1 MTIGEKIQYYRKQNG
16 FSQEE
21 LAQKLLVSRQ
31 TVSLWEMDKTL
42 PTIDNL
48 VRLKEIFN
56 VSFDNMLDESNPDEL
71 NKSIPKE
78 TYTYTYSKEDVRA
91 ISKKLVS
98 PLIRNL
104 IVALSILVVAF
115 FWSFLNDSVEMAIVV
130 ILVAV
135 ILTILFARQYFT
147 IRKARKESEER
158 VSKSSY
164 HYEFFDTH
172 FNVRIDHEGD
182 EVPKLFTFNFTDIEH
197 AYDYDE
203 CFVLEIM
210 GRAYIIRKSSLC
222 IDSVLLIFLKSNPN
236 KIRSKPQKSRL
247 EIISLFLFAGSI
259 LSLVC
264 AMASVGFLSSIN
276 NYFLTE
282 NMWVFFLFTPIPIA
296 SIVIGVI
303 SKQKGYKYK
312 KNLIAGI
319 ICTVLLCIYG
329 LFYFLFAGKY
339 NHSEEP
345 IYETEKMLSIDI
357 PEHRSIINTDRSKDW
372 QDITLGYVYTTSEI
386 FFDSEEG
393 AALEKIIKADNRWL
407 VSYPTH
413 LSDVLYSIDAGC
425 EYFMLYSED
434 TNEVNELPKSNGIY
448 SFIALYYD
456 KDAYVLY
463 RVEYS
468 IEYMK

>member
-56 VSFDNMLDESNPDEL
+56 VSFDNMLDESPPDQL
-71 NKSIPKE
+71 DKSAPKE
-78 TYTYTYSKEDVRA
+78 TYTCTYSKEDIRA
-91 ISKKLVS
+91 ISKKLIS
-98 PLIRNL
+98 PLVRKL
-104 IVALSILVVAF
+104 IVALSILAVAF
-115 FWSFLNDSVEMAIVV
+115 VLAFLNDLTEMAIV
-130 ILVAV
+130 IIFVAV
-135 ILTILFARQYFT
+135 ILTVLFSRQYFT
-147 IRKARKESEER
+147 VCKSWKESEER

-164 HYEFFDTH
+164 HYDFFDTH
-172 FNVRIDHEGD
+172 FNVRIDCEGD
-182 EVPKLFTFNFTDIEH
+182 EVSKLFTFNFTDIEH

-203 CFVLEIM
+203 YLVLNIT

-222 IDSVLLIFLKSNPN
+222 TNSLLINFLKSNPG
-236 KIRSKPQKSRL
+236 KIRSKPKKSRL
-247 EIISLFLFAGSI
+247 EIISLFLFAASI

-264 AMASVGFLSSIN
+264 AMATVGFLSSIN
-276 NYFLTE
+276 NYLLTE
-282 NMWVFFLFTPIPIA
+282 NMWVFFLFTPISIA

-303 SKQKGYKYK
+303 SKKKGYKYK

-357 PEHRSIINTDRSKDW
+357 PKHSSIINTDRSKDW

-393 AALEKIIKADNRWL
+393 AALEKTIKADNRWL

-413 LSDVLYSIDAGC
+413 LSDVLYNLDVGC
-425 EYFMLYSED
+425 EYFMLYNED
-434 TNEVNELPKSNGIY
+434 TNEINELPKSNGIY
-448 SFIALYYD
+448 SFVALYYD
-456 KDAYVLY
+456 KETYVLY
-463 RVEYS
+463 RIEYS
-468 IEYMK
+468 IEYIK